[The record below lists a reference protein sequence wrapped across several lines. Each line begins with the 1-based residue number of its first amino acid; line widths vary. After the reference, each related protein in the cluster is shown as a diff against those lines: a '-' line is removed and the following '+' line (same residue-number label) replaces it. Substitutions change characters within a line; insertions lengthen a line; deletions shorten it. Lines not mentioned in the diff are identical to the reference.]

1 VVSALNAKL
10 WRDLKALRMQGLSIA
25 LVVASGIAAYVASMS
40 THESLKDARDQH
52 YEQTRFP
59 DVFLDLTRAPL
70 AFAYRAASLPGV
82 AAVRA
87 GIAHA
92 ARIDIAGIDDPLSA
106 RLFSMPDPDDIGR
119 LTLLAGRWPRAG
131 SNEILLGEAFA
142 EKRGV
147 LPGQSLRIL
156 LNGRSDTLVV
166 TGLVSSPEYILGAA
180 HGGLSDDRSFGL
192 IWMDTRRLA
201 RALDL
206 DGAFNTIALK
216 LAPAA
221 DREAVIAELDQLLAT
236 QGGRGAY
243 GREDQFSN
251 RALSQEIAEQRVFAT
266 VLPVIFLAV
275 AVFVLHVVLT
285 RRVST
290 ERDQIATLRALGYGA
305 VRIASHY
312 LMIALLI
319 ATAGA
324 IIGVAIGAQLGQWL
338 TGLYSGYFRFPDFR
352 WSLNPGDA
360 LAPAA
365 VALASAAVAAS
376 LSVREILKL
385 SPSEAMQPPAPRV
398 WRHRPRT
405 PGSRRVRPIDL
416 MILRTLLMRPLRS
429 LFTLLGIAGSVAI
442 LISGSWWRDAI
453 DHLLAIQFELAM
465 PADRYL
471 ALQPAVAGAASA
483 ELQRLPGVTQVELQQ
498 GLPARLHGP
507 SGQERTRLEALGVH
521 DTLRRPYGVDGR
533 PSPLPD
539 TGVVLPQRLADRLG
553 VRAGDSIEVEL
564 IEGRRRR
571 QSIIVDAVFPE
582 PMGRSA
588 YIGTETLMRLNG
600 TLLQYDQAALRI
612 APDAEYAL
620 TEALREHPRVIG
632 QFRKAELLNRIRESS
647 RRNMLVFSAVLTVFA
662 SAIAIGVIYNS
673 ARIALSERRW
683 ELATLRVLGMTE
695 GEVARLLLGE
705 LALQTLIA
713 MPIGC
718 LAGVAL
724 ARLLVSMMSEGTFTI
739 PVIIWPRTYAW
750 AIASVLLTSLISA
763 VRVRRRLARLDLI
776 GVLKVRE

>member
-1 VVSALNAKL
+1 MVNALNAKL
-10 WRDLKALRMQGLSIA
+10 WRDLKALRVQGLSIA

-59 DVFLDLTRAPL
+59 DIFLDLTRAPL
-70 AFAYRAASLPGV
+70 AFAQKVAGLPGV

-87 GIAHA
+87 GVTHA
-92 ARIDIAGIDDPLSA
+92 ARLDVAGIDDPLSA

-119 LTLLAGRWPRAG
+119 LTLLAGRWPTVG
-131 SNEILLGEAFA
+131 SNEVLLGEAFA
-142 EKRGV
+142 EKRGI
-147 LPGQSLRIL
+147 LPGRSLRIL
-156 LNGRSDTLVV
+156 INGRSDTLMV

-201 RALDL
+201 RALDM
-206 DGAFNTIALK
+206 DGAFNTIAVK
-216 LAPAA
+216 LHAGA
-221 DREAVIAELDQLLAT
+221 DREAVAAALDPLLSA

-275 AVFVLHVVLT
+275 AVFVLHVVLS

-305 VRIASHY
+305 ARIASHY
-312 LMIALLI
+312 LMIAMLI
-319 ATAGA
+319 AIAGV

-338 TGLYSGYFRFPDFR
+338 TELYSGYFRFPGFR
-352 WSLNPGDA
+352 WALDPVDA
-360 LAPAA
+360 LLPAA
-365 VALASAAVAAS
+365 VALSGAAAAAS

-385 SPSEAMQPPAPRV
+385 SPAEAMQPPAPRA
-398 WRHRPRT
+398 WHHRAGPHAS
-405 PGSRRVRPIDL
+405 GRVRPIDL
-416 MILRTLLMRPLRS
+416 MIMRAMLMRPLRS

-507 SGQERTRLEALGVH
+507 SGHERTRLEALSAR

-539 TGVVLPQRLADRLG
+539 SGMVLPQRLADALG

-564 IEGRRRR
+564 IEGRQRR
-571 QSIIVDAVFPE
+571 QSIKVDAVFPE

-588 YIGTETLMRLNG
+588 YIGTEHLMRLNG
-600 TLLQYDQAALRI
+600 ALLHYDQAALRVGT
-612 APDAEYAL
+612 DAEHAL
-620 TEALREHPRVIG
+620 SEALRKYPRVIG
-632 QFRKAELLNRIRESS
+632 QFRKAELLSRIRESS

-695 GEVARLLLGE
+695 REVARLLLGE

-718 LAGVAL
+718 LAGYAL
-724 ARLLVSMMSEGTFTI
+724 AHLLVSMMSEGTFTI

-763 VRVRRRLARLDLI
+763 ALVRRRLARLDLI